1 MTDHRANQV
10 NDKPLL
16 PVLTTIFKHE
26 LMTAFQNRQQ
36 LVNPLIF
43 FVLVLLLFPLG
54 VDPSP
59 QFLSAAAPGLIWVA
73 VLLSSMLSLGT
84 LFKDDLQDGSL
95 EQWLVSGQPL
105 YFLVLFK
112 TIVHWLY
119 TGLPIVLFSPLLALM
134 LHFPMDNYSVLVLS
148 LLLGSPVIA
157 LLGGI
162 GAALTVSLRSGGIL
176 VSLLI
181 LPLTIPVLIFG
192 TGMVLASIDGVPFMG
207 QLALLASLFFL
218 ALTLCPLASAAALKM
233 SVLNS

>member
-73 VLLSSMLSLGT
+73 VLLSRDR
-84 LFKDDLQDGSL
+84 K
-95 EQWLVSGQPL
+95 
-105 YFLVLFK
+105 
-112 TIVHWLY
+112 
-119 TGLPIVLFSPLLALM
+119 
-134 LHFPMDNYSVLVLS
+134 SVV
-148 LLLGSPVIA
+148 
-157 LLGGI
+157 
-162 GAALTVSLRSGGIL
+162 
-176 VSLLI
+176 
-181 LPLTIPVLIFG
+181 
-192 TGMVLASIDGVPFMG
+192 
-207 QLALLASLFFL
+207 
-218 ALTLCPLASAAALKM
+218 
-233 SVLNS
+233 